1 MVLGSWVL
9 GSYPAGLV
17 LLLSLILEMD
27 ISKKTLVIGASDNPS
42 RYSNL
47 AIERLRKKG
56 HPVVAIGLKKV
67 KVNGVD
73 VETEQLPFK
82 DIDTVTLYINPQHQ
96 QEYYNYI
103 VSMHPKRVVFNP
115 GTENDELQDL
125 LKKNDIPFMEAC
137 TLVLLSTGQY

>member
-1 MVLGSWVL
+1 MNN
-9 GSYPAGLV
+9 
-17 LLLSLILEMD
+17 
-27 ISKKTLVIGASDNPS
+27 SKKTLVIGASDNPS

-47 AIERLRKKG
+47 AIDRLRQKG

-73 VETEQLPFK
+73 IETEPLPFK
-82 DIDTVTLYINPQHQ
+82 DVDTVTLYINPKHQ
-96 QEYYNYI
+96 EEYYKYI
-103 VSMHPKRVVFNP
+103 VDLHPKRVVFNP
-115 GTENDELQDL
+115 GTENEELQDL